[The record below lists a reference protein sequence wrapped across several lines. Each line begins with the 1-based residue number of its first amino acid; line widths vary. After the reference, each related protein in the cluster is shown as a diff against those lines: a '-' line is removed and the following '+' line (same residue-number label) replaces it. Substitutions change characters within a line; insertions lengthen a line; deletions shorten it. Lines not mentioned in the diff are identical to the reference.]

1 MRARSIQSSGRT
13 FSSGQTR
20 GQPPSQLRALPR
32 RLARRLPR
40 ASGVE
45 RGSERARRA
54 IPLSTKPQRLTCTDA
69 KPGQFL
75 SKKGHTLL
83 AVEFGIVRVPFPS
96 SSSFG
101 LRRPA
106 PARQF
111 APQPRWTFSSR
122 HKVRWTGRTIR
133 GDKRG
138 AGARTVSAQRL
149 LPARWTLRCRRAALL
164 AHTPPRPPS
173 SS

>member
-83 AVEFGIVRVPFPS
+83 AVEFGIVRVPFPYHHRL
-96 SSSFG
+96 G
-101 LRRPA
+101 YADQRQ
-106 PARQF
+106 RQF